1 MNIGHKFNQTIDLG
15 KIIVQLDKGTFLKKE
30 TSMNYSTFYNF
41 FLSESKSTYLQQ
53 KELSSVLHHAWT
65 LDDSRAAVSSTVLL
79 DDPNGILLSYP
90 TEMDRTSRVHST
102 QTRIQINLRK
112 MFSTSY
118 LLLF

>member
-1 MNIGHKFNQTIDLG
+1 
-15 KIIVQLDKGTFLKKE
+15 
-30 TSMNYSTFYNF
+30 MNYSTFYNF

-53 KELSSVLHHAWT
+53 KELSSVLYHAWT
-65 LDDSRAAVSSTVLL
+65 LDDSRAAFSSTVLL

-102 QTRIQINLRK
+102 KTRIQINLPK

>member
-1 MNIGHKFNQTIDLG
+1 MYIRHKFNQTINLG
-15 KIIVQLDKGTFLKKE
+15 KIVVQLEKGTFLKKNKHE
-30 TSMNYSTFYNF
+30 LLNILQI

-53 KELSSVLHHAWT
+53 KELSSVLYHAWT
-65 LDDSRAAVSSTVLL
+65 LDDSRAAFSSTVLL